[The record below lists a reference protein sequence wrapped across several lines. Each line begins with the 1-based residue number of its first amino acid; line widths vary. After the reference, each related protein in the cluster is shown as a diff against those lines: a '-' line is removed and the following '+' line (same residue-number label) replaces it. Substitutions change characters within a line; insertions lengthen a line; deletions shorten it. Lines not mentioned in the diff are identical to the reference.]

1 MSHAE
6 LYILLACIFGFF
18 MAWGVGANDVANAM
32 ATSVGSRAIN
42 LRQAVIIASIF
53 EFLGAFLAG
62 GQVTDT
68 IRSKIIDLSVLADT
82 PDLLVYGMLSA
93 LLSAGIWLFVA
104 TYRGWPVSTTHSIV
118 GALIGFGATNLG
130 LNAVHWHQV
139 ISIVLSWTITPFIS
153 GLLAYGI
160 FRSIQELILKHSDPL
175 QRARTIVPLY
185 IFLAAFIIALVTF
198 TKGLKHVGFHLSAT
212 TSILY
217 SLLFA
222 LLIMLVSY
230 LILVKTPF
238 KDKGGR
244 HLHLANVER
253 LFGILMLFTAASM
266 AFAHGS
272 NDVANAIGP
281 LAAVVSVV
289 KNGGIIAAQSI
300 TPRWVLFLGGIG
312 IVIGLATF
320 GYRVIATIGH
330 KITELTP
337 SRGFSAELATAT
349 TVVLASGTGL
359 PVSTTQ
365 TLVGA
370 VLGVGLA
377 RGIAALQLNVIR
389 SILLS
394 WIITLPAGAGI
405 CIVLYSLLKLIL

>member
-1 MSHAE
+1 MPHAE
-6 LYILLACIFGFF
+6 LFIILACVFGFF

-32 ATSVGSRAIN
+32 ATSVGSRAIS
-42 LRQAVIIASIF
+42 LRQAVIIAAIF

-62 GQVTDT
+62 GQVTHT
-68 IRSKIIDLSVLADT
+68 IRGKIIDLSVLADT
-82 PDLLVYGMLSA
+82 PELLVYGMLSA
-93 LLSAGIWLFVA
+93 LLATGIWLFIA

-118 GALIGFGATNLG
+118 GAIIGFGTMNLG
-130 LNAVHWHQV
+130 MHAVYWHQV
-139 ISIVLSWTITPFIS
+139 IFIVLSWIVTPCIA

-160 FRSIQELILKHSDPL
+160 FRSIQELILNHANPL
-175 QRARTIVPLY
+175 QRAQQIVPLY
-185 IFLAAFIIALVTF
+185 ILLAAFIIGLVTLN
-198 TKGLKHVGFHLSAT
+198 KGLKHVWLHISTASSIVYSA
-212 TSILY
+212 
-217 SLLFA
+217 LFA
-222 LLIMLVSY
+222 LLIMLISY
-230 LILVKTPF
+230 FLLAKTSF
-238 KDKGGR
+238 RDKGGR
-244 HLHLANVER
+244 HVHFANVEH
-253 LFGILMLFTAASM
+253 LFGILMIFTAGSM

-289 KNGGIIAAQSI
+289 KNGGMIAAQSGA
-300 TPRWVLFLGGIG
+300 PRWVLLLGGIG

-320 GYRVIATIGH
+320 GYRVIATIGT

-337 SRGFSAELATAT
+337 SRGFAAELATAT
-349 TVVLASGTGL
+349 TVVLASGIGL

-394 WIITLPAGAGI
+394 WIITLPAGAAI
-405 CIVLYSLLKLIL
+405 CIVLFTILKSLL